1 MGNTE
6 QVEGQPSA
14 VQRIAVLG
22 AGVMG
27 HGMAQAC
34 ATAGFDVVCTD
45 TSAEALERAM
55 ASVRT
60 GRYGFDRAVERGKI
74 DRAAADAALAR
85 LTFSSSFEEAVSAA
99 DVVLEAVPER
109 LAVKIAVFREL
120 DRVAPSHAILAS
132 NTSGLPIE
140 ALAACTDRPG
150 QVVGWHWA
158 SPSAISPLAEIA
170 RHGDVADA
178 TVDAVVAAARR
189 CGKNPTVIRENPQVW
204 GFVSNRVYFATVREA
219 MRCVDEGIATAEQV
233 NQIMV
238 DTFRWPVGPLAMVEG
253 ASKGWQ

>member
-1 MGNTE
+1 MAA
-6 QVEGQPSA
+6 VE

-34 ATAGFDVVCTD
+34 ATAGFDVVCFD
-45 TSAEALERAM
+45 TAPEALDQAL
-55 ASVRT
+55 ASVT
-60 GRYGFDRAVERGKI
+60 GGRYGFDRAVERGKL
-74 DRAAADAALAR
+74 DRAAADAALGR
-85 LTFSSSFEEAVSAA
+85 LAFTSSFEEAVSSA
-99 DVVLEAVPER
+99 DLVLEAVPER
-109 LAVKIAVFREL
+109 LATKIAVFRQL
-120 DRVAPSHAILAS
+120 DRTAPAHAILAS

-170 RHGDVADA
+170 QHRAVADETVA
-178 TVDAVVAAARR
+178 TVVATAAR
-189 CGKNPTVIRENPQVW
+189 CGKNPIVIQENPQVW